1 MCRVNHCFKEKPPKH
16 NSSRFNILCHGKN
29 KISPGPHHKKEVQHS
44 RPVLPL
50 YSEARPLPPFQPIP
64 LLRASSSLKAPYPQ
78 ANDHPHHRP
87 LGASLSCT
95 TARSKCQQAEQQPL
109 DHYTMA
115 STTDHSLTFLVQVVN
130 QCYLTGST
138 GQIKRTF
145 LSQWEQRPSV
155 EKK

>member
-1 MCRVNHCFKEKPPKH
+1 MCRVNHCFKAKPPKH
-16 NSSRFNILCHGKN
+16 NSPRFNILCHGKN

-109 DHYTMA
+109 DHCYGL
-115 STTDHSLTFLVQVVN
+115 HHRSLPDIPGTGGQPVLSHRLYWPNQKDISQSVGTETF
-130 QCYLTGST
+130 S
-138 GQIKRTF
+138 
-145 LSQWEQRPSV
+145 
-155 EKK
+155 